1 MEDSRNS
8 HSLIRWAGV
17 LATGG
22 ALIFVA
28 ASCFLALALWHVALV
43 DGYGRTY
50 VIISPWLCAVIAL
63 ASLTVLVAAAL
74 IWRRATLCTVALAS
88 RLSLGAIIATA
99 AAWAV
104 FGAAFLIL
112 ARNGVAA

>member
-1 MEDSRNS
+1 MEDSRDS

-28 ASCFLALALWHVALV
+28 ASCFLALALWHIAQVG
-43 DGYGRTY
+43 GYGRTY
-50 VIISPWLCAVIAL
+50 VIMSPWLAVAIAL
-63 ASLTVLVAAAL
+63 VSLAVLGAAAL
-74 IWRRATLCTVALAS
+74 VWRRARRSTVALAS

-112 ARNGVAA
+112 ARSWVAA

>member
-1 MEDSRNS
+1 MGDSRNS

-22 ALIFVA
+22 TLIFVA
-28 ASCFLALALWHVALV
+28 ASCFLALALWHVAQV
-43 DGYGRTY
+43 GGYGRTY
-50 VIISPWLCAVIAL
+50 VIVSPWLAAAL
-63 ASLTVLVAAAL
+63 ALVSLAVLVAAAL
-74 IWRRATLCTVALAS
+74 VCLRASCNTVALAS

-112 ARNGVAA
+112 ARSWVAA